1 MASKKDQKQETKT
14 AQDTNLVKLTGTVL
28 RAKQM
33 EKVCRFT
40 LDVATTTAKGN
51 TAHAYAPVVWFNE
64 DTDETVTDGEHV
76 SVYGQLRSG
85 SYEKDGKKVY
95 TLDVVVDK
103 IEFSK

>member
-1 MASKKDQKQETKT
+1 MASKKDQKQETKA

-40 LDVATTTAKGN
+40 LDVAATTAKGN

-64 DTDETVTDGEHV
+64 DTEDTVTDGEHI

-103 IEFSK
+103 IEFDK

>member
-1 MASKKDQKQETKT
+1 MGKKSETKKT
-14 AQDTNLVKLTGTVL
+14 EAAQDTNLVKISGNVM

-51 TAHAYAPVVWFNE
+51 TAHAYVPVVWFNGDSE
-64 DTDETVTDGEHV
+64 DTVTDGEHIA
-76 SVYGQLRSG
+76 VYGQIRTG

-95 TLDVVVDK
+95 TTDVVVDK
-103 IEFSK
+103 IEFE

>member
-1 MASKKDQKQETKT
+1 MGKKSETKKEAA

-64 DTDETVTDGEHV
+64 DTEDTVTDGEHV

-85 SYEKDGKKVY
+85 SYEKDGKKIY
-95 TLDVVVDK
+95 TLDVVADK
-103 IEFSK
+103 IEFE

>member
-1 MASKKDQKQETKT
+1 MASKKDQKQETKA
-14 AQDTNLVKLTGTVL
+14 AQDTNQVKLTGTAL

-64 DTDETVTDGEHV
+64 DTEDTVTDGERI
-76 SVYGQLRSG
+76 SVYGQLRTG

-103 IEFSK
+103 IEFEK

>member
-1 MASKKDQKQETKT
+1 MGKKSETKKT
-14 AQDTNLVKLTGTVL
+14 EAAQDTNLVRLTGTVL

-64 DTDETVTDGEHV
+64 DTEDTVTDGEHV

-103 IEFSK
+103 IEFE

>member
-1 MASKKDQKQETKT
+1 MASKKDQKKETT
-14 AQDTNLVKLTGTVL
+14 AAQDTNLVKLTGTVL

-64 DTDETVTDGEHV
+64 DTEDTVTDGEHV

-103 IEFSK
+103 IEFDK